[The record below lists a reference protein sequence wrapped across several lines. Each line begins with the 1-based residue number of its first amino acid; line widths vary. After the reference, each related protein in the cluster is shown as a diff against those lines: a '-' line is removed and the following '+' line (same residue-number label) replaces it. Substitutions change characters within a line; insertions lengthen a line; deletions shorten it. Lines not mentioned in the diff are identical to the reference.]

1 MLNIK
6 NKIKNF
12 LKILD
17 IGITRYS
24 ELERLRKNPRAA
36 YDLEFI
42 LTLPNEHSRKIVQF
56 LNQSKSQI
64 RQDLFVLSELDF
76 KKNGFFVEFGA
87 TNGIDLSNTYLLEKE
102 FGWRGIL
109 AEPGKC
115 WHTELGNNRS
125 AAIDHN
131 CVWKNSSSTLMFNE
145 VEVPE
150 LSTINAYSGS
160 DLFKGVRTRGEMY
173 EVKSI
178 SLADLLKKHGAP
190 NHIDYLSIDT
200 EGSEYE
206 ILNNFDFEEYSF
218 DVITCEHNFTPLR
231 DKIFELLSKKGY
243 QRKYQSLSD
252 FDDWYVKAA

>member
-1 MLNIK
+1 MSYIK

-12 LKILD
+12 LKTLD
-17 IGITRYS
+17 IGITTYS
-24 ELERLRKNPRAA
+24 ELERLKKNPRAA

-42 LTLPNEHSRKIVQF
+42 LTLPNEHSGKIAQY

-64 RQDLFVLSELDF
+64 RQDLFVLSEFNF

-102 FGWRGIL
+102 FGWHGIL
-109 AEPGKC
+109 AEPAKC
-115 WHTELGNNRS
+115 WHTELRNNRS

-150 LSTINAYSGS
+150 LSTIHTFSGS
-160 DLFKGVRTRGEMY
+160 DLFKGARTRGEMY

-178 SLADLLKKHGAP
+178 SLSDLLKKHGAP
-190 NHIDYLSIDT
+190 NYIDYLSIDT

-206 ILNNFDFEEYSF
+206 ILSSFDFEEYSF
-218 DVITCEHNFTPLR
+218 GVITCEHNFTPLR
-231 DKIFELLSKKGY
+231 DEIFELLTKKGY
-243 QRKYQSLSD
+243 QRKHQSISN
-252 FDDWYVKAA
+252 FDDWYVKII